1 MSLAEPVE
9 PRASLPLPPRP
20 ARAPSTWQLFRAAR
34 SNSLAAWD
42 VEMFDELFV
51 ERSYFWGRLVVV
63 SDPDGV
69 RRVLQDN
76 YDNYPRLASIRRMFE
91 FGAGTGIFCVEGDAW
106 RRHRRLLNRTLD
118 ARALSDDLPLLV
130 EITAE
135 MVRRLAELPPGQEID
150 IGEALSHL
158 VKVSTRLV
166 FATDDRDIEPMLD
179 TVAHYPLEPSL
190 LHFAPLPEWLPFAG
204 RYRTSRALADGFRPM
219 LDRLIAKRRPADYPG
234 RRDLVWRLVHARER
248 ADSGDE
254 GLNDSELRDEIIT
267 LAATAYTILRP
278 LTWVWYL
285 LALHP
290 WAERRL
296 HAELDAVLGEGPPTA
311 EDLPK
316 LVYLRRLLDE
326 TMRLYPPLPVMILRT
341 AAADDMVC
349 GRRVARRSTVAIAP
363 WILHRHR
370 KLWHQ
375 PDRFDPERFAPQQ
388 AAGRSRYA
396 YLPFGIGPHICIG
409 AQLATTQMV
418 LAVAMLAQRFRFR
431 LVPGQHIEPTAW
443 INLRPSRDI
452 RMMLEPRIAA
462 AAGRRTETAA

>member
-1 MSLAEPVE
+1 
-9 PRASLPLPPRP
+9 
-20 ARAPSTWQLFRAAR
+20 
-34 SNSLAAWD
+34 
-42 VEMFDELFV
+42 
-51 ERSYFWGRLVVV
+51 
-63 SDPDGV
+63 
-69 RRVLQDN
+69 
-76 YDNYPRLASIRRMFE
+76 
-91 FGAGTGIFCVEGDAW
+91 
-106 RRHRRLLNRTLD
+106 
-118 ARALSDDLPLLV
+118 
-130 EITAE
+130 
-135 MVRRLAELPPGQEID
+135 
-150 IGEALSHL
+150 
-158 VKVSTRLV
+158 
-166 FATDDRDIEPMLD
+166 
-179 TVAHYPLEPSL
+179 
-190 LHFAPLPEWLPFAG
+190 
-204 RYRTSRALADGFRPM
+204 
-219 LDRLIAKRRPADYPG
+219 
-234 RRDLVWRLVHARER
+234 VWRLVHARER

-296 HAELDAVLGEGPPTA
+296 HAELDAVLGDRPPTA

-418 LAVAMLAQRFRFR
+418 LAVAMLAQRFRFH

>member
-1 MSLAEPVE
+1 MTVAEDVE
-9 PRASLPLPPRP
+9 PRPLLPLPPRS
-20 ARAPSTWQLFRAAR
+20 ARPLSTWQLWQAVR
-34 SNSLAAWD
+34 SNSLLAWD
-42 VEMFDELFV
+42 EQMFDELIV
-51 ERSYFWGRLVVV
+51 ERSFFWGRLVAI

-135 MVRRLAELPPGQEID
+135 MVRHVAALPAGEAID
-150 IGEALSHL
+150 VGEALSHL

-190 LHFAPLPEWLPFAG
+190 LHFAPLPKWLPFAG
-204 RYRTSRALADGFRPM
+204 RYRASRALAESFRPM
-219 LDRLIAKRRPADYPG
+219 LDRLIQKRRAADYGG
-234 RRDLVWRLVHARER
+234 RRDLIWRLVHARER
-248 ADSGDE
+248 ADGQDD
-254 GLNDSELRDEIIT
+254 GLNDAELRDEIIT
-267 LAATAYTILRP
+267 LAATTYTILRP

-296 HAELDAVLGEGPPTA
+296 HAEIDEVLGDRSPSA
-311 EDLPK
+311 QDLSR
-316 LVYLRRLLDE
+316 LVYVRQVLDE
-326 TMRLYPPLPVMILRT
+326 TMRLYPPLPVLILRT
-341 AAADDMVC
+341 ATADDIVC
-349 GRRVARRSTVAIAP
+349 GRRIARKSTVAIMP
-363 WILHRHR
+363 WVLHRHR
-370 KLWHQ
+370 KLWPD
-375 PDRFDPERFAPQQ
+375 PDRFDPERFNPEN
-388 AAGRSRYA
+388 AAARSRYA

-431 LVPGQHIEPTAW
+431 LVPGQRIEPTAW
-443 INLRPSRDI
+443 INLRPSGAI
-452 RMMLEPRIAA
+452 RVMIEPRVAA
-462 AAGRRTETAA
+462 APTESAA

>member
-34 SNSLAAWD
+34 GNSLSAWD
-42 VEMFDELFV
+42 EELFDELFV
-51 ERSYFWGRLVVV
+51 ERSYFWGRLVAI
-63 SDPDGV
+63 SDPDGI

-91 FGAGTGIFCVEGDAW
+91 FGAGTGIFSVEGEGW

-118 ARALSDDLPLLV
+118 SRALSDDLPLLGEV
-130 EITAE
+130 TAE
-135 MVRRLAELPPGQEID
+135 MVRHLAELPVGQAID

-179 TVAHYPLEPSL
+179 RVAHYPLEPSL
-190 LHFAPLPEWLPFAG
+190 LHFAPLPDWLPFAG
-204 RYRTSRALADGFRPM
+204 RYRASRALAESFRPM
-219 LDRLIAKRRPADYPG
+219 LDQLIEKRRRQSYGG
-234 RRDLVWRLVHARER
+234 RRDLIWRLVHARER
-248 ADSGDE
+248 ADGGDD
-254 GLNDSELRDEIIT
+254 GLGDAELRDEIIT
-267 LAATAYTILRP
+267 LAATSYTILRP

-296 HAELDAVLGEGPPTA
+296 HAEIDEVLGDRRPTA
-311 EDLPK
+311 EDLTR
-316 LVYLRRLLDE
+316 LTYARQLLDE

-341 AAADDMVC
+341 AAADDIVC
-349 GRRVARRSTVAIAP
+349 GRRIARKSTVAILP
-363 WILHRHR
+363 WVLHRHR
-370 KLWHQ
+370 RLWQ
-375 PDRFDPERFAPQQ
+375 DPDRFDPQRFAPDNL
-388 AAGRSRYA
+388 AGRSRYA

-409 AQLATTQMV
+409 AQLATTQM
-418 LAVAMLAQRFRFR
+418 LLGLAMLAQRFRFR

-443 INLRPSRDI
+443 INLRPSRGI
-452 RMMLEPRIAA
+452 RMTIEPRTATA
-462 AAGRRTETAA
+462 RYPAETAA

>member
-42 VEMFDELFV
+42 AEMFDELFV

-135 MVRRLAELPPGQEID
+135 MVRRLVELPPGQEID

-190 LHFAPLPEWLPFAG
+190 LHFAPLPAWLPFAA
-204 RYRTSRALADGFRPM
+204 RYRASRGLAERFRPM
-219 LDRLIAKRRPADYPG
+219 LDRLIEKRRQASYQG
-234 RRDLVWRLVHARER
+234 RRDLIGRLVHARER
-248 ADSGDE
+248 ADGGDD
-254 GLNDSELRDEIIT
+254 GLDDAELRDEIIT
-267 LAATAYTILRP
+267 LAATSYTILRP

-290 WAERRL
+290 WAERRV
-296 HAELDAVLGEGPPTA
+296 HAEIDAVLSGRPPSAT
-311 EDLPK
+311 DLP
-316 LVYLRRLLDE
+316 RLHYVRQVLDE
-326 TMRLYPPLPVMILRT
+326 TMRLYPPLPVLILRT
-341 AAADDMVC
+341 AAAGDIVC
-349 GRRVARRSTVAIAP
+349 GRRIGRKSTVAIIP
-363 WILHRHR
+363 WVLHRHR
-370 KLWHQ
+370 KLWQ
-375 PDRFDPERFAPQQ
+375 DPDRFDPERFAPEN
-388 AAGRSRYA
+388 AAARSRYA

-443 INLRPSRDI
+443 INLRPSRGI
-452 RMMLEPRIAA
+452 RVTLEPRPMAA
-462 AAGRRTETAA
+462 AA